1 MCDRVRL
8 RLSCCS
14 EPMNPQ
20 LTSSMSENS
29 VTNWMLLLKSGD
41 EDAAQRIW
49 ERYFERMCDLAR
61 KKLGTDARR
70 AQDEQDVVASAI
82 FALYQGAAADRFRKF
97 KNRDD
102 LWQVL
107 SMIVARKASN
117 VRRSVV
123 VRKETGECDL
133 GQSRFDSRNLQNWLS
148 SEPTPDSLDSFDVHC
163 QELLDQLDDKL
174 REVALLRL
182 SGFSNAEIA
191 QIRKRSVSTI
201 ERYLQI
207 IRQTW
212 EDWASEE

>member
-1 MCDRVRL
+1 
-8 RLSCCS
+8 
-14 EPMNPQ
+14 
-20 LTSSMSENS
+20 MSENS

-70 AQDEQDVVASAI
+70 AQDEQDVTASAI
-82 FALYQGAAADRFRKF
+82 FALYQGAVEDRFRKF
-97 KNRDD
+97 ENRDD

-117 VRRSVV
+117 VRRSVA
-123 VRKETGECDL
+123 VRNETGECDL
-133 GQSRFDSRNLQNWLS
+133 GPSGNDSRILQNWLS

-163 QELLDQLDDKL
+163 QELLDQLDDKI

-191 QIRKRSVSTI
+191 QMRKRSVSTI

-212 EDWASEE
+212 EDGASEK

>member
-1 MCDRVRL
+1 
-8 RLSCCS
+8 
-14 EPMNPQ
+14 
-20 LTSSMSENS
+20 MSENS

-41 EDAAQRIW
+41 EDAARRIW
-49 ERYFERMCDLAR
+49 ERYFEQMCYLAR
-61 KKLGTDARR
+61 EKLGTDARR
-70 AQDEQDVVASAI
+70 AQDEQDIAASAI
-82 FALYQGAAADRFRKF
+82 FALYQGAVEDRFRKF

-117 VRRSVV
+117 VRRSVA

-133 GQSRFDSRNLQNWLS
+133 GSSGIDSRILQNWLS
-148 SEPTPDSLDSFDVHC
+148 SEPTPDSLDSLDVHC
-163 QELLDQLDDKL
+163 RDLLDLLDDKI
-174 REVALLRL
+174 REVALLKL

-191 QIRKRSVSTI
+191 QMRKRSISTI

-212 EDWASEE
+212 EHWASEE